1 MLKRTQ
7 KQQPSSGAAQA
18 VVSTQPKFTK
28 EKLRKFLLGS
38 KEREGFLKVFVIYAL
53 LICIGFIY
61 IYPILYM
68 VCQSFMTLD
77 DLLDSS
83 INWIPSKLNLDNYKQ
98 AAQSMDFWKSFGQ
111 SIIIAGVPTLCNLL
125 SCSVIGYGLARFEF
139 PGKTYLE

>member
-98 AAQSMDFWKSFGQ
+98 AAQSMDFWKFRYR
-111 SIIIAGVPTLCNLL
+111 IWT
-125 SCSVIGYGLARFEF
+125 RTF
-139 PGKTYLE
+139 

>member
-38 KEREGFLKVFVIYAL
+38 KERVGFLKVFVIYAL

-77 DLLDSS
+77 DLLVTASFTNTPASWNPNGFFTKISS
-83 INWIPSKLNLDNYKQ
+83 SNAI
-98 AAQSMDFWKSFGQ
+98 
-111 SIIIAGVPTLCNLL
+111 
-125 SCSVIGYGLARFEF
+125 
-139 PGKTYLE
+139 

>member
-53 LICIGFIY
+53 LICIGFI
-61 IYPILYM
+61 
-68 VCQSFMTLD
+68 
-77 DLLDSS
+77 
-83 INWIPSKLNLDNYKQ
+83 
-98 AAQSMDFWKSFGQ
+98 
-111 SIIIAGVPTLCNLL
+111 
-125 SCSVIGYGLARFEF
+125 
-139 PGKTYLE
+139 